1 MVRQVRAVRRWVGLG
16 VLGVVVA
23 LTVSGCSWFGRDDD
37 RSTTIEVLDA
47 KKGDCFLAPAEIT
60 IEVTHLARVKCE
72 TPHQQESYALPTY
85 VDPGTGKTPGR
96 DNFPGDAALKSF
108 ADGTCAEKFQGYVGV
123 DYRDSSL
130 YFTYLVPSARSWQQ
144 DEDRTVVC
152 FVTTTGQTLT
162 KSVQN
167 SEM

>member
-1 MVRQVRAVRRWVGLG
+1 MVRLVRSVRHGVALG

-23 LTVSGCSWFGRDDD
+23 LAVSGCSWFGNDDD
-37 RSTTIEVLDA
+37 KATSIAVFDA
-47 KKGDCFLAPAEIT
+47 KIGDCFLAPEDIAV
-60 IEVTHLARVKCE
+60 EVTHLSRVTCA

-85 VDPGTGKTPGR
+85 IDPGTAKTAKT
-96 DNFPGDAALKSF
+96 FPGDAALKSF
-108 ADGTCAEKFQGYVGV
+108 ADGKCAEKFQDYVGV

-144 DEDRTVVC
+144 DDDRKVIC

-162 KSVQN
+162 KSVKH
-167 SEM
+167 SDM